1 MVYLTKDTQNRQS
14 FLPNIWL
21 KLVGHISDWVF
32 VAPIDIESTL
42 LVDMQPYGCLIV
54 FNETG
59 FSRKK
64 PLMAVLMF
72 RSDCI
77 WVGFNLKR

>member
-32 VAPIDIESTL
+32 VAPIDIGSTL
-42 LVDMQPYGCLIV
+42 LVDMQPYGCFIFIL
-54 FNETG
+54 FLT
-59 FSRKK
+59 
-64 PLMAVLMF
+64 AVTLPTPKLSIALQLVSCNF
-72 RSDCI
+72 
-77 WVGFNLKR
+77 

>member
-32 VAPIDIESTL
+32 VAPIDIGSAL
-42 LVDMQPYGCLIV
+42 LVDMQPYGYFILK
-54 FNETG
+54 G
-59 FSRKK
+59 RH
-64 PLMAVLMF
+64 
-72 RSDCI
+72 
-77 WVGFNLKR
+77 VGELTPHEVGTPH

>member
-32 VAPIDIESTL
+32 VAPIDIGSAL
-42 LVDMQPYGCLIV
+42 LVDMQPYGCFIDLFIYL
-54 FNETG
+54 FIL
-59 FSRKK
+59 FYFIY
-64 PLMAVLMF
+64 LFFAF
-72 RSDCI
+72 
-77 WVGFNLKR
+77 